1 MQWRWGS
8 GPALHAVPVEV
19 TEGLRNVRSLT
30 WKRTKLPLWQ
40 SMMFPSVS
48 SRGSLLLRVTVVA
61 RDCGTALTET
71 SADNATTTRI
81 ADIVCFEPLLGERT
95 WKSTKVGT
103 WNRTK
108 RKFELS
114 PWQSCQLHGLR
125 TPAPGP
131 SARPMV
137 PDVCT
142 SDQGDTVEEKA

>member
-1 MQWRWGS
+1 MQWRWKQWSMQWRWKQWSMQWRWEQWSMQWRWGQWS
-8 GPALHAVPVEV
+8 MQWRCGQWTSIACSAHEV

-81 ADIVCFEPLLGERT
+81 ADIVFEKEPT
-95 WKSTKVGT
+95 
-103 WNRTK
+103 
-108 RKFELS
+108 
-114 PWQSCQLHGLR
+114 
-125 TPAPGP
+125 
-131 SARPMV
+131 
-137 PDVCT
+137 
-142 SDQGDTVEEKA
+142 EK